1 MTSAKINTGCPELI
15 VTETTFVNPLREVD
29 NEENLLLLLSI
40 KIVIE
45 LWLQGKIQTVTWKEW
60 NYT

>member
-45 LWLQGKIQTVTWKEW
+45 L
-60 NYT
+60 